1 MVYRAAVLIQ
11 FVKREIEMLLLKLT
25 DNVRVLRLSEPQSG
39 LCLEKRLEPNESVVR
54 QKQHWKQ
61 VFSAML
67 ERELG
72 AAG

>member
-1 MVYRAAVLIQ
+1 M
-11 FVKREIEMLLLKLT
+11 KREIDMLLLGLK
-25 DNVRVLRLSEPQSG
+25 DNVRILRLSEPQSG
-39 LCLEKRLEPNESVVR
+39 LCLEKRLDPQVPVVR

-61 VFSAML
+61 VFTAML